1 MKHRRILS
9 AYVVAALGLSLPTN
23 GVCGQQSSLK
33 DELVGTWMAV
43 SWEQK
48 KSDGTTLQ
56 QFGASPAGMA
66 VFDAGGRYVIT
77 VMRSDRA
84 KNTSSA
90 LWQGT
95 AEENA
100 ATANGTQTYF
110 GTYSVNEADHSIAI
124 HVAGSSFPNWN
135 GTDQKR
141 FVAIKGDRLTL
152 TIRPPSG
159 EGVDVVWTRAK

>member
-1 MKHRRILS
+1 MKHRS
-9 AYVVAALGLSLPTN
+9 VFGTCFAAAVGLSVQTN
-23 GVCGQQSSLK
+23 GACGQQSSLK

-66 VFDAGGRYVIT
+66 VFDAGGRYVIA

-95 AEENA
+95 ADENT

-110 GTYSVNEADHSIAI
+110 GRYSVNEADHSISI
-124 HVAGSSFPNWN
+124 HVAGSVPELERH
-135 GTDQKR
+135 GPE
-141 FVAIKGDRLTL
+141 ALCGDHR
-152 TIRPPSG
+152 RSAHAYHPPPS
-159 EGVDVVWTRAK
+159 EEVVDVVWTRAK